1 MESCGIEMSRPY
13 DGGDRPE
20 VPAWRPTHDMRR
32 QDPPS
37 LGTSLAFGVAIV
49 SLLLGASE
57 GAEEQDRA
65 DPTGIEFF
73 ERRIRPILI
82 EHCLECHGED
92 PGVVKGDLDL
102 STAAG
107 VLAGGDS
114 GPSVVP
120 GDPKASPLY
129 LAVTYAD
136 KEFAMPPRGRMPAE
150 AIEDLRRW
158 IEMGAPDPRTEVAT
172 ATEIES
178 DPWRDPRGQG
188 REHWAYRPMG
198 IVDPPAVDEE
208 GWCRTEIDRLVL
220 ARLESAGIEP
230 APTADRRTLARRA
243 YFDLIG
249 LPPTPEEMDAFLA
262 DDRPDAWERLIE
274 TLLASPHYGER
285 WGRHWLDVARYADSN
300 GLDEN
305 TAFGNAWRYRDWVVK
320 AFNQDLPF
328 DRFVRMQVAGD
339 LLPEPADRDEAIQNL
354 VATGFLSLG
363 PKVLA
368 EPDKEKMLID
378 IVDEQVDVVGKTFLA
393 QTLGCARCHDHKFD
407 PIPAADY
414 HAMAGILISTRTMEN
429 LNTVARVR
437 ERRLAP
443 RAEIAAAE
451 AHAAAV
457 AKNQEIRNSV
467 ESEAGRSLGRRW
479 AAQTAIAM
487 IAATE
492 LDRTP
497 AVFEAEAFADSNLGV
512 NFDQWG
518 SGVGVIHTVRPNE
531 TQFAEYDIDAEAG
544 GRWRIR
550 ARYAAG
556 ESRPIRVL
564 VDGEVIAEA
573 FCGESTGSF
582 EVEALRWSTIE
593 VDLPAGANR
602 IRFERAGAFP
612 HLDRLVF
619 VSQPDLTAFVEEVE
633 TVATE
638 HGIAPPLLRRWAE
651 ALAGES
657 MFDSWRRF
665 AAIPEADWTNRVGEV
680 VADLQF
686 TYALEAKSN
695 DGISVRSG
703 VTPAETPF
711 VRSIVAGGNPPSLAS
726 VADRWQAA
734 GMLVLDT
741 WDRHLASA
749 EGEAAKRL
757 PDPAQDRLREALIGV
772 NGVLRVGPEV
782 IDHYPVAVQDRIAEL
797 EAEEKRLAA
806 SKPRAIETGIV
817 VEEAEPR
824 DLPIFIRGDHTNQ
837 EDTPVPR
844 GYLTVLEGRAVA
856 PKIPSAS
863 SGRLELANWM
873 TDPEHPL
880 TARTIVN
887 RVWAWHFGEGIVST
901 PSNFGLRGGRPT
913 HPELLD
919 WLARRFVADGWSVKE
934 LHRRIMNSA
943 VYRTSGR
950 PDPHAIAADPGNELL
965 WRRTP
970 RRLEAELVRDA
981 ILEVGGSLDRMI
993 GGSLLR
999 TGNFGYVTNDQ
1010 SRSNERYVA
1019 NRRGI
1024 YMPVIRNDMYELFAT
1039 FDYTDPSVSF
1049 DRRPSTVVAQQ
1060 SLFMMNSPLVAS
1072 QAERLARRLLE
1083 DESAVDDSDRIRLA
1097 YEICFARPALAGEID
1112 RAEAFVRRLESE
1124 AGESVSIA
1132 WPPGDS
1138 MEQATSPISARLHAW
1153 RSLCKVLIASNEFIY
1168 IR

>member
-1 MESCGIEMSRPY
+1 MQ
-13 DGGDRPE
+13 
-20 VPAWRPTHDMRR
+20 DMRR
-32 QDPPS
+32 SD
-37 LGTSLAFGVAIV
+37 LAIRGTAAAAGLVVV
-49 SLLLGASE
+49 SALFGASE
-57 GAEEQDRA
+57 RGEEEVRVDDA
-65 DPTGIEFF
+65 GVEFF
-73 ERRIRPILI
+73 ERRIRPILV

-92 PGVVKGDLDL
+92 PEVMKGNLDL

-120 GDPKASPLY
+120 GDPDASPLH

-136 KEFAMPPRGRMPAE
+136 KEFAMPPRGRMPAA

-158 IEMGAPDPRTEVAT
+158 IEMGAPDPRVGVAV

-178 DPWRDPRGQG
+178 DPWRDPRGKG
-188 REHWAYRPMG
+188 REHWAYRPMA
-198 IVDPPAVDEE
+198 IVDPPMVEDEA
-208 GWCRTEIDRLVL
+208 WCRTEIDRFIL

-262 DDRPDAWERLIE
+262 DERPDAWEELIE
-274 TLLASPHYGER
+274 TLLDSPHYGER

-339 LLPEPADRDEAIQNL
+339 LLPEPADRDEAIENL

-393 QTLGCARCHDHKFD
+393 QTVGCARCHDHKFD

-437 ERRLAP
+437 ERPLAP
-443 RAEIAAAE
+443 LAEIAAAE

-457 AKNQEIRNSV
+457 AKNQESRRSV
-467 ESEAGRSLGRRW
+467 EAEAGRVLGRRW
-479 AAQTAIAM
+479 AAETAIAM
-487 IAATE
+487 LASTE
-492 LDRTP
+492 LERTP
-497 AVFEAEAFADSNLGV
+497 VVFEAEAFADSNLGA

-531 TQFAEYDIDAEAG
+531 TQFAEYEIDAEAG
-544 GRWRIR
+544 GRWQIR

-556 ESRPIRVL
+556 ESRPIRVIA
-564 VDGEVIAEA
+564 DGEVIAEG
-573 FCGESTGSF
+573 FCGEPTGSF
-582 EVEALRWSTIE
+582 EVESLRWSTID
-593 VDLPAGANR
+593 VDLPVGTRR
-602 IRFERAGAFP
+602 IRFERSGSFP

-619 VSQPDLTAFVEEVE
+619 VSDSESAAFMEEVE
-633 TVATE
+633 LVAAD
-638 HGIAPPLLRRWAE
+638 HGIDAPLLRRWAE

-665 AAIPEADWTNRVGEV
+665 ASIPEAAWADRVGGV
-680 VADLQF
+680 VAELQAA
-686 TYALEAKSN
+686 YAADAKAN
-695 DGISVRSG
+695 DGTAVRSG
-703 VTPAETPF
+703 VTPAETPV
-711 VRSIVAGGNPPSLAS
+711 VRSIVAGANPPSLAA

-749 EGEAAKRL
+749 KGEAAKRL
-757 PDPAQDRLREALIGV
+757 PDPAQERLREALIGSA
-772 NGVLRVGPEV
+772 GVLRIGPEV
-782 IDHYPVAVQDRIAEL
+782 ADHYPAAVQDRIAAL
-797 EAEEKRLAA
+797 LAEETRLSA

-837 EDTPVPR
+837 QDTAVPR
-844 GYLTVLEGRAVA
+844 GYLTVLEGRAQA
-856 PKIPSAS
+856 PTIPPAS
-863 SGRLELANWM
+863 SGRLELATWM

-934 LHRRIMNSA
+934 LHRRIMNSTA
-943 VYRTSGR
+943 YRSSGR
-950 PDPHAIAADPGNELL
+950 PDPHAIAKDPGNELL

-981 ILEVGGSLDRMI
+981 ILEVGGSLDRTV

-1019 NRRGI
+1019 TRRGI

-1083 DESAVDDSDRIRLA
+1083 DGDSVDDADRIRLA
-1097 YEICFARPALAGEID
+1097 YEICFARPANPEEVD
-1112 RAEAFVRRLESE
+1112 RASAFVRRLESE
-1124 AGESVSIA
+1124 AGGSVAIA
-1132 WPPGDS
+1132 WPPSDS
-1138 MEQATSPISARLHAW
+1138 MDQAAEPIPARLHAW

>member
-1 MESCGIEMSRPY
+1 MQE
-13 DGGDRPE
+13 
-20 VPAWRPTHDMRR
+20 MRR
-32 QDPPS
+32 SDLAIRGTAAAAGLVVAS
-37 LGTSLAFGVAIV
+37 ALFGTSERG
-49 SLLLGASE
+49 
-57 GAEEQDRA
+57 EEEVRV

-92 PGVVKGDLDL
+92 PGVLKGNLDL

-120 GDPKASPLY
+120 GDPEASPLH

-158 IEMGAPDPRTEVAT
+158 IEMGAPDPRTEAAV

-188 REHWAYRPMG
+188 REHWAYRPMA
-198 IVDPPAVDEE
+198 IVDPPAVEDEA
-208 GWCRTEIDRLVL
+208 WCRTEIDRFILD
-220 ARLESAGIEP
+220 RLEAVDIQP

-262 DDRPDAWERLIE
+262 DERPDAWERLIE
-274 TLLASPHYGER
+274 SLLASPHYGER

-339 LLPEPADRDEAIQNL
+339 LLPEPADRDEAIENL

-378 IVDEQVDVVGKTFLA
+378 IVDEQVDVIGKTFLA
-393 QTLGCARCHDHKFD
+393 QTVGCARCHDHKFD
-407 PIPAADY
+407 PITAADY

-437 ERRLAP
+437 ERPLAP
-443 RAEIAAAE
+443 VAEIAAAE
-451 AHAAAV
+451 AHAAAI
-457 AKNQEIRNSV
+457 KRNQEARTKV
-467 ESEAGRSLGRRW
+467 ETEAGRVLGRRW
-479 AAQTAIAM
+479 ASETATAM
-487 IAATE
+487 LASSE
-492 LDRTP
+492 LTRTP
-497 AVFEAEAFADSNLGV
+497 VVFEAEAFADSNLGV

-518 SGVGVIHTVRPNE
+518 SGVGVIHTVRPNGK
-531 TQFAEYDIDAEAG
+531 QYAEYEIDADAG
-544 GRWRIR
+544 GRWQIR

-556 ESRPIRVL
+556 ESRPIRVIA
-564 VDGEVIAEA
+564 DGEVLVEA
-573 FCGESTGSF
+573 FCGEPTGSF
-582 EVEALRWSTIE
+582 DVETLRWSVID
-593 VDLPAGANR
+593 VDLPAGTTR
-602 IRFERAGAFP
+602 IRFERNGSFP

-619 VSQPDLTAFVEEVE
+619 VSEPDLAAFVEEVE

-638 HGIAPPLLRRWAE
+638 RNIASPLLQRWAE
-651 ALAGES
+651 ALAGDS

-665 AAIPEADWTNRVGEV
+665 ASIPEADWKDRVGQV
-680 VADLQF
+680 VAELQAA
-686 TYALEAKSN
+686 YAADAKAN
-695 DGISVRSG
+695 DGTAVRSG
-703 VTPAETPF
+703 VTPAETPI
-711 VRSIVAGGNPPSLAS
+711 VRSIVAGASPPSLAA

-757 PDPAQDRLREALIGV
+757 PDPAQERLREALIGS

-797 EAEEKRLAA
+797 EAEENRLAA
-806 SKPRAIETGIV
+806 TKPRAIETGIV

-837 EDTPVPR
+837 QDTAVPR
-844 GYLTVLEGRAVA
+844 GYLTVLEGRAEA
-856 PKIPSAS
+856 PTIPPAS
-863 SGRLELANWM
+863 SGRLELATWM

-943 VYRTSGR
+943 AYRSSGR
-950 PDPHAIAADPGNELL
+950 PDPHAIAADPANDLL

-970 RRLEAELVRDA
+970 RRMEAELVRDA
-981 ILEVGGSLDRMI
+981 ILEVGGSLDRTV

-1019 NRRGI
+1019 TRRGI

-1039 FDYTDPSVSF
+1039 FDYTDSSVSF

-1072 QAERLARRLLE
+1072 QAERLARRLL
-1083 DESAVDDSDRIRLA
+1083 DDGDSANDADRIRLA
-1097 YEICFARPALAGEID
+1097 YEICFARPANPEEVD
-1112 RAEAFVRRLESE
+1112 RASAFVRRLESE
-1124 AGESVSIA
+1124 AGGSVAIA
-1132 WPPGDS
+1132 WPPSDS
-1138 MEQATSPISARLHAW
+1138 MGHASESIPARLHAW
-1153 RSLCKVLIASNEFIY
+1153 RSLCRVLIASNEFIY